1 MDHLLCGAKGSWAT
15 ISQCQ
20 GVAQEAVSGH
30 RWFAFAAI
38 LEDGSAVAWGNPCS
52 GGDSSAIQDQLRNVQ
67 QLQAMLGAFA
77 AILAD
82 GSVVTWGSD
91 EYGGDSS
98 EVVSCRM
105 TFKPQRGHSL
115 Q

>member
-1 MDHLLCGAKGSWAT
+1 MDHLLCGAKGSSVSAKE
-15 ISQCQ
+15 SQRS
-20 GVAQEAVSGH
+20 VAVSGH
-30 RWFAFAAI
+30 RWCAFAAI
-38 LEDGSAVAWGNPCS
+38 LEDGSAVAWGNPRS
-52 GGDSSAIQDQLRNVQ
+52 RGDSSAIQDQLRNVQ